1 MKSQISVD
9 YLSHPWNSSDLHLAY
24 SRNTHELTR
33 VRQTLKGLTSS
44 DTVGRD
50 QHRRLK
56 SEQSRL
62 VRYQNAL
69 WRQMTSQ
76 ANDSLGK
83 YNKRVDPSDL
93 NWQKDSDITWLIGPL
108 YCSKCE
114 SEIEFQN
121 RYARSQGVYVPD
133 GSCSTPGLKSALK
146 TRSSFDQA
154 RSSLTKSL
162 KSSPSLVRFDNQVE
176 KITFQAEYPINK
188 RSNES
193 DGLSILDEYGT
204 LDDDTTLDIGNVIEL
219 ISMFFHAFMTMIAM
233 PKAQTKVDHGANDT
247 RTQNILIRYCRTL
260 FSIIII
266 TASLSKSI
274 TFNSSYQYRQALK
287 HRARVS
293 KRTIRFE

>member
-24 SRNTHELTR
+24 SRNTNELTR
-33 VRQTLKGLTSS
+33 VRQALQGLAFR

-69 WRQMTSQ
+69 WRQMSSQ
-76 ANDSLGK
+76 ASDSLGK

-114 SEIEFQN
+114 SEMEFQN
-121 RYARSQGVYVPD
+121 RYARSQGVHIPD

-162 KSSPSLVRFDNQVE
+162 KSSPNLVRFDTQVK
-176 KITFQAEYPINK
+176 KITYQAEYPTNK
-188 RSNES
+188 RCTEF
-193 DGLSILDEYGT
+193 DGLSMLDEYGT
-204 LDDDTTLDIGNVIEL
+204 LDDGSTLDIGNMIEL
-219 ISMFFHAFMTMIAM
+219 ISMVVHAFMTMITM
-233 PKAQTKVDHGANDT
+233 PKAQTKIDHGGNDT
-247 RTQNILIRYCRTL
+247 RTQNVLIRYCRTL
-260 FSIIII
+260 FSIIIV

-274 TFNSSYQYRQALK
+274 TLNSPYQYRQALK
-287 HRARVS
+287 HRTRVS